1 MARELK
7 TIDISNIP
15 ELLRIVEEVRATH
28 EPRVLKR
35 DNEEVAILTPT
46 HPTKKR
52 IPRDKPFT
60 KNDSLWNLIGIGHSG
75 LGNISENKHKYLAE
89 AYLDY
94 RKRA

>member
-7 TIDISNIP
+7 AIDISNMP

-46 HPTKKR
+46 RPAKKR
-52 IPRDKPFT
+52 IPRGKPFT
-60 KNDSLWNLIGIGHSG
+60 KDDPLWNLVGIGRSG
-75 LGNISENKHKYLAE
+75 LGDVSENKHKYLAE

-94 RKRA
+94 HTKE